1 MNEVVIVG
9 CGYVG
14 RRVAQRERTAGRR
27 VTGLVRGAESAAAL
41 AALGVTA
48 VRADLDRPGAAAGLA
63 LGGTRLYWF
72 APPPPGGEVDARLRD
87 FLAAIPADGLPERV
101 VLISTT
107 GVYGDCG
114 GAWVDESRP
123 PAPQA
128 ERARRRL
135 DAERA
140 LAEWSAATGIP
151 AVVLRVPGFYG
162 PGKLPEAR
170 LRRGEPVLREAQS
183 PWSNRVHV
191 DDLVRACLAAMD
203 RGRPGAVYNISD
215 GHPTTM
221 TDYFNRVADALGLPR
236 PPQIDPAAAEG
247 QLSDG
252 MRSYLAESKRLDNRR
267 MREELGV
274 EPDYPD
280 LATGLA
286 ACVEVGETESRK
298 RT

>member
-41 AALGVTA
+41 AVLGVSA
-48 VRADLDRPGAAAGLA
+48 LRADLDRPGAAAGLA

-72 APPPPGGEVDARLRD
+72 APPPPDGAADTRLRS
-87 FLAAIPADGLPERV
+87 FLAAIPAAELPARV

-128 ERARRRL
+128 ERARRRR
-135 DAERA
+135 DAEQA
-140 LAEWSAATGIP
+140 LAEWSAAAGVP

-286 ACVEVGETESRK
+286 ACVKAGEPPAHG
-298 RT
+298 